1 MENNISFQNQLE
13 KSSNLNQQQQI
24 AVETTEGPLLIL
36 AGAGTGKTKV
46 LTTRIAHIIN
56 SGKASPLEIL
66 SVTFTNKA
74 AMEMKNRIKSIIGD
88 IANNIWI
95 GTFHSIASKI
105 IRRHPEIV
113 GLTSDFTIID
123 DDDQNRL
130 IKQILSDLNID
141 IKQFPAKNYLNKISR
156 LKDKM
161 ISANNIADTEIDYNL
176 PEFTTIYKNYQS
188 RLKSMNSVDFGDLL
202 LYNIEIFHQAPEVL
216 TYYQNKF
223 RYILV
228 DEYQDTN
235 AVQYKWLLKIS
246 EIHKNICCVGDDDQ
260 SIYSWRGA
268 DIANILRFEDD
279 FNNAKIIFL
288 EQNYRS
294 TSRILKVADSVIS
307 NNKKRHQK
315 TLWTELGVGEKVN
328 LHSFSD
334 DRFEASK
341 IASYIRN
348 FIFEKKY
355 NFSQIAILVRAGYQ
369 TRRFEEAF
377 IQGTLPYRIVGGL
390 KFYERLEIKDSIAY
404 LRIAFNTNDDLAF
417 NRIINVPKRGVGES
431 TIANLYEEAKNQGIS
446 LFKAVKNSNNLRGKA
461 KDSLKKLVENI
472 ENWQNLSN
480 QLKLTDLAEIIL
492 RDSGYLAMWRVE
504 NSPEAKARIENIE
517 EFINSLSEFNNI
529 SEFLEHITLVENQ
542 QEGVNNQAIS
552 IMTIHGAKGLEFDLV
567 FVPGLEEGIFPSARA
582 IDEQNNPQ
590 REGLEEER
598 RLMYV
603 AITRAKKQLFLS
615 FSQNRFLF
623 GEVQNTTPSRF
634 LKELPESEINFYQS
648 NSNIESFQTFR
659 NHGEGNE
666 KHNHQQQRTK
676 YHYLATNNN
685 NQYQKNQ
692 NTENKI
698 TENNDYNSQNGND
711 AFYLKQKVVHSKFGS
726 GFITSIDNNRL
737 TINFKDC
744 GVKTVIKDFIKP
756 F

>member
-1 MENNISFQNQLE
+1 MENNTSFQNQLD
-13 KSSNLNQQQQI
+13 KLSSLNQQQEV
-24 AVETTEGPLLIL
+24 AVTTTEGPLLIL

-46 LTTRIAHIIN
+46 LTTRMAHIIN

-74 AMEMKNRIKSIIGD
+74 AGEMKHRVKSIIGD

-105 IRRHPEIV
+105 LRRHPEVV
-113 GLTSDFTIID
+113 GLTADFTIID

-130 IKQILSDLNID
+130 IKQMLSDLNID
-141 IKQFPAKNYLNKISR
+141 GKQFPAKNYLNKISR

-161 ISANNIADTEIDYNL
+161 IFADNIIDSETEYNL
-176 PEFTTIYKNYQS
+176 PEFATIYKNYQS

-202 LYNIEIFHQAPEVL
+202 LYNIELFNKAPEVL

-223 RYILV
+223 RYVLV

-268 DIANILRFEDD
+268 DIENILKFEDD
-279 FNNAKIIFL
+279 FKNAKIIFL

-294 TSRILKVADSVIS
+294 TSRILKVADSIIS
-307 NNKKRHQK
+307 HNKKRHQK

-341 IASYIRN
+341 IAHYIRN
-348 FIFEKKY
+348 FIIEKKY
-355 NFSQIAILVRAGYQ
+355 DFSQIAILVRAGYQ

-377 IQGTLPYRIVGGL
+377 IQSTLPYRIVGGL

-431 TIANLYEEAKNQGIS
+431 TIASLYEETKNQDIS
-446 LFKAVKNSNNLRGKA
+446 LFKAIKNSNNLRGKA

-472 ENWQNLSN
+472 EKWQNLSP
-480 QLKLTDLAEIIL
+480 QLKLTELAEVIL
-492 RDSGYLAMWRVE
+492 RDSGYLEMWRSE
-504 NSPEAKARIENIE
+504 NSPEAKTRIENIE

-542 QEGVNNQAIS
+542 QEGANNQAVS

-590 REGLEEER
+590 RDGLEEER

-634 LKELPESEINFYQS
+634 LKELPESEIDFYQS
-648 NSNIESFQTFR
+648 NSNIESFQTFKNR
-659 NHGEGNE
+659 DEDNQQ
-666 KHNHQQQRTK
+666 HNHQQHRTK
-676 YHYLATNNN
+676 YHYLTANSNH
-685 NQYQKNQ
+685 QQQHQ
-692 NTENKI
+692 NTENRIIEK
-698 TENNDYNSQNGND
+698 NNLDNQDGND
-711 AFYLKQKVVHSKFGS
+711 TFYLKQRVLHSKFGS
-726 GFITSIDNNRL
+726 GFINNIDGNRL
-737 TINFKDC
+737 TINFKDY

>member
-1 MENNISFQNQLE
+1 MENNTSFQNQLD
-13 KSSNLNQQQQI
+13 KLSSLNQQQEV
-24 AVETTEGPLLIL
+24 AVTTTEGPLLIL

-46 LTTRIAHIIN
+46 LTTRMAHIIN

-74 AMEMKNRIKSIIGD
+74 AGEMKHRVKSIIGD

-105 IRRHPEIV
+105 LRRHPEVV
-113 GLTSDFTIID
+113 GLTADFTIID
-123 DDDQNRL
+123 GDDQNRL
-130 IKQILSDLNID
+130 IKQMLSDLNID
-141 IKQFPAKNYLNKISR
+141 GKQFPAKNYLNKISR

-161 ISANNIADTEIDYNL
+161 IFADNIIDSEIEYNL
-176 PEFTTIYKNYQS
+176 PEFATIYKNYQS

-202 LYNIEIFHQAPEVL
+202 LYNIELFNKAPEVL

-223 RYILV
+223 RYVLV

-279 FNNAKIIFL
+279 FKNAKIIFL

-294 TSRILKVADSVIS
+294 TSRILKVADSIIS
-307 NNKKRHQK
+307 HNKKRHQK

-341 IASYIRN
+341 IANYIRN
-348 FIFEKKY
+348 FIIEKKY

-377 IQGTLPYRIVGGL
+377 IQNALPYRIVGGL

-431 TIANLYEEAKNQGIS
+431 TMASLYEETKNQDIS
-446 LFKAVKNSNNLRGKA
+446 LFKAIKNSNNLRGKA

-472 ENWQNLSN
+472 ENWQNLSP
-480 QLKLTDLAEIIL
+480 QLKLTELAEVIL
-492 RDSGYLAMWRVE
+492 RDSGYLEMWRSE
-504 NSPEAKARIENIE
+504 NSPEAKTRIENIE

-542 QEGVNNQAIS
+542 QEGANNQAVS

-590 REGLEEER
+590 RDGLEEER

-634 LKELPESEINFYQS
+634 LKELPESEIDFYQS
-648 NSNIESFQTFR
+648 NSNIESFQTFKNR
-659 NHGEGNE
+659 DEDNQQ
-666 KHNHQQQRTK
+666 HNHQQHRTK
-676 YHYLATNNN
+676 YHYLTANSNH
-685 NQYQKNQ
+685 QQQHQ
-692 NTENKI
+692 NTENRIIEK
-698 TENNDYNSQNGND
+698 NNLDNQDGND
-711 AFYLKQKVVHSKFGS
+711 TFYLKQRVLHSKFGS
-726 GFITSIDNNRL
+726 GFINNIDGNRL
-737 TINFKDC
+737 TINFKDY

>member
-1 MENNISFQNQLE
+1 MENNTSFQNQLD
-13 KSSNLNQQQQI
+13 KSSNLNQQQEV
-24 AVETTEGPLLIL
+24 AVTTTEGPLLIL

-46 LTTRIAHIIN
+46 LTTRMAHIIN

-74 AMEMKNRIKSIIGD
+74 AGEMKHRVKSIIGD

-105 IRRHPEIV
+105 LRRHPEIV
-113 GLTSDFTIID
+113 GLTADFTIID
-123 DDDQNRL
+123 GDDQNRL
-130 IKQILSDLNID
+130 IKQMLSDLNID
-141 IKQFPAKNYLNKISR
+141 GKQFPAKNYLNKISR

-161 ISANNIADTEIDYNL
+161 IFADNIIDSEIEYNL
-176 PEFTTIYKNYQS
+176 PEFATIYKNYQS

-202 LYNIEIFHQAPEVL
+202 LYNIELFNKAPEVL

-223 RYILV
+223 RYVLV

-235 AVQYKWLLKIS
+235 AVQYKWLLRIS
-246 EIHKNICCVGDDDQ
+246 GIHKNICCVGDDDQ

-268 DIANILRFEDD
+268 DIENILKFEDD
-279 FNNAKIIFL
+279 FKNAKIIFL

-307 NNKKRHQK
+307 HNKKRHQK

-341 IASYIRN
+341 IAHYIRN
-348 FIFEKKY
+348 FIIEKKY
-355 NFSQIAILVRAGYQ
+355 DFSQIAILVRAGYQ

-377 IQGTLPYRIVGGL
+377 IQSTLPYRIVGGL

-431 TIANLYEEAKNQGIS
+431 TISSLYEETKIQDIS
-446 LFKAVKNSNNLRGKA
+446 LFKAIKNSNNLRGKA

-472 ENWQNLSN
+472 ENWQNLSP
-480 QLKLTDLAEIIL
+480 QLKLTELAEVIL
-492 RDSGYLAMWRVE
+492 RDSGYLEMWRVE
-504 NSPEAKARIENIE
+504 NSPEAKTRIENIE

-542 QEGVNNQAIS
+542 QEGANNKAVS

-634 LKELPESEINFYQS
+634 LKELPESEIDFYQS
-648 NSNIESFQTFR
+648 NSNIESFQTFKNR
-659 NHGEGNE
+659 DEGNQQ
-666 KHNHQQQRTK
+666 HNHQQHRTK
-676 YHYLATNNN
+676 YHYLTANSNH
-685 NQYQKNQ
+685 QQQQHQ
-692 NTENKI
+692 NTENRIIEK
-698 TENNDYNSQNGND
+698 NNLDNQDGND
-711 AFYLKQKVVHSKFGS
+711 TFYLKQRVLHSKFGS
-726 GFITSIDNNRL
+726 GFINNIDGNRL
-737 TINFKDC
+737 TINFKDY

>member
-1 MENNISFQNQLE
+1 MENNTSFQNQLD
-13 KSSNLNQQQQI
+13 KLSSLNQQQEV
-24 AVETTEGPLLIL
+24 AVTTTEGPLLIL

-46 LTTRIAHIIN
+46 LTTRMAHIIN

-74 AMEMKNRIKSIIGD
+74 AGEMKHRVKSIIGD

-105 IRRHPEIV
+105 LRRHPEIV
-113 GLTSDFTIID
+113 GLTADFTIID
-123 DDDQNRL
+123 GDDQNRL
-130 IKQILSDLNID
+130 IKQMLSDLNID
-141 IKQFPAKNYLNKISR
+141 GKQFPAKNYLNKISR

-161 ISANNIADTEIDYNL
+161 IFADNIIDSEIEYNL
-176 PEFTTIYKNYQS
+176 PEFATIYKNYQS

-202 LYNIEIFHQAPEVL
+202 LYNIELFNKAPEVL

-223 RYILV
+223 RYVLV

-279 FNNAKIIFL
+279 FKNAKIIFL

-307 NNKKRHQK
+307 HNKKRHQK

-341 IASYIRN
+341 IAHYIRN
-348 FIFEKKY
+348 FIIEKKY
-355 NFSQIAILVRAGYQ
+355 DFSQIAILVRAGYQ

-377 IQGTLPYRIVGGL
+377 IQNALPYRIVGGL

-431 TIANLYEEAKNQGIS
+431 TISSLYEETKIQDIS
-446 LFKAVKNSNNLRGKA
+446 LFKAIKNSNNLRGKA

-472 ENWQNLSN
+472 ENWQNLSP
-480 QLKLTDLAEIIL
+480 QLKLTELAEVIL
-492 RDSGYLAMWRVE
+492 RDSGYLEMWRSE
-504 NSPEAKARIENIE
+504 NSPEAKTRIENIE

-542 QEGVNNQAIS
+542 QEGANNKAVS

-634 LKELPESEINFYQS
+634 LKELPESEIDFYQS
-648 NSNIESFQTFR
+648 NSNIESFQTFKNR
-659 NHGEGNE
+659 DEDNQQ
-666 KHNHQQQRTK
+666 HNHQQHRTK
-676 YHYLATNNN
+676 YHYLTANSNH
-685 NQYQKNQ
+685 QQQHQ
-692 NTENKI
+692 NTENRIIEK
-698 TENNDYNSQNGND
+698 NNPDNQDSND
-711 AFYLKQKVVHSKFGS
+711 AFYLKQKVLHSKFGS
-726 GFITSIDNNRL
+726 GFINNIDGNRL
-737 TINFKDC
+737 TINFKDY